1 MTILYLDIETIP
13 TDLDWVIEDL
23 RASIKPPATYKKPE
37 SIAEWMEINAEQVL
51 QDAIH
56 ATGLDGSVGRICC
69 IGYAF
74 DDEPVQ
80 TVGTH
85 LQMTEH
91 TILADFAADINSRKI
106 TKIVGH
112 NVFDFDLEFIKK
124 RAIIKGVKI
133 ELPFFASKYDSIF
146 FDTMT
151 KWGTQ
156 KRISMDKLA
165 RVLGLK
171 GKSNIDG
178 SMVWDIFQR
187 GEDQAI
193 ADYCADDVR
202 MVREI
207 YKRMIG
213 G

>member
-1 MTILYLDIETIP
+1 MTTLFLDIETIP
-13 TDLDWVIEDL
+13 TDLDWVIDDL
-23 RASIKPPATYKKPE
+23 RANIKPPAQYKKPD
-37 SIAEWMEINAEQVL
+37 SIAEWMEANAEQAL
-51 QDAIH
+51 ADAIH
-56 ATGLDGSVGRICC
+56 STGLDGSYGRITC

-112 NVFDFDLEFIKK
+112 NIIDFDMEFLKK
-124 RAIIKGVKI
+124 RAIIHGVKI
-133 ELPFFASKYDSIF
+133 ELPFLASKYDSVF

-151 KWGTQ
+151 KWSAQ
-156 KRISMDKLA
+156 KRIKMDKLA
-165 RVLGLK
+165 RVLGIEGK
-171 GKSNIDG
+171 GDVDG
-178 SMVWDIFQR
+178 SMVWDMHQR
-187 GEDQAI
+187 GEHQAI

-213 G
+213 

>member
-1 MTILYLDIETIP
+1 MTTLYLDIETIP
-13 TDLDWVIEDL
+13 SQLDWVKEQI
-23 RASIKPPATYKKPE
+23 AQSIKPPATISKAETIEAWWRDKSKNAIDDEYRKT
-37 SIAEWMEINAEQVL
+37 SFDGTYGQIA
-51 QDAIH
+51 
-56 ATGLDGSVGRICC
+56 C

-124 RAIIKGVKI
+124 RSIIKGVKI
-133 ELPFFASKYDSIF
+133 ELPFLASKYDSIF

-151 KWGTQ
+151 KWSTQ

-165 RVLGLK
+165 RVLGIEGK
-171 GKSNIDG
+171 GDVDG
-178 SMVWDIFQR
+178 SMVWDMYQR
-187 GEDQAI
+187 GEDKAI

-213 G
+213 

>member
-1 MTILYLDIETIP
+1 
-13 TDLDWVIEDL
+13 
-23 RASIKPPATYKKPE
+23 
-37 SIAEWMEINAEQVL
+37 
-51 QDAIH
+51 
-56 ATGLDGSVGRICC
+56 
-69 IGYAF
+69 
-74 DDEPVQ
+74 
-80 TVGTH
+80 
-85 LQMTEH
+85 MTEH

-112 NVFDFDLEFIKK
+112 NVFDFDLDFIKK

-133 ELPFFASKYDSIF
+133 ELPFLASKYDSIF

-151 KWGTQ
+151 KWSTQ

-165 RVLGLK
+165 RVLGIDGK
-171 GKSNIDG
+171 GDVDG
-178 SMVWDIFQR
+178 SMVWDMYQR
-187 GEDQAI
+187 GEDKAI

-213 G
+213 

>member
-1 MTILYLDIETIP
+1 MTTLFLDIETIP
-13 TDLDWVIEDL
+13 TDLDWVIDDL
-23 RASIKPPATYKKPE
+23 RANIKPPAQYKKPD
-37 SIAEWMEINAEQVL
+37 SIAEWMEANAEQAL
-51 QDAIH
+51 ADAIH
-56 ATGLDGSVGRICC
+56 STGLDGSYGRITC

-112 NVFDFDLEFIKK
+112 NIIDFDMEFLKK
-124 RAIIKGVKI
+124 RAIIHGVKI
-133 ELPFFASKYDSIF
+133 ELPFLASKYDSVF

-151 KWGTQ
+151 KWSAQ
-156 KRISMDKLA
+156 KRIKMDKLA
-165 RVLGLK
+165 RVLGIK
-171 GKSNIDG
+171 GKSDVDG
-178 SMVWDIFQR
+178 SMVWDMHQR
-187 GEDQAI
+187 GEHQAI

-213 G
+213 

>member
-1 MTILYLDIETIP
+1 MTTLYFDIETIP
-13 TDLDWVIEDL
+13 TDLDWVIDDL
-23 RASIKPPATYKKPE
+23 RANIKPPAQYKKPE
-37 SIAEWMEINAEQVL
+37 SIAEWMEANAEQAL
-51 QDAIH
+51 ADAIH
-56 ATGLDGSVGRICC
+56 STGLDGSYGRITC

-112 NVFDFDLEFIKK
+112 NIIDFDMEFLKK
-124 RAIIKGVKI
+124 RAIIHGVKI
-133 ELPFFASKYDSIF
+133 ELPFLASKYDSVF

-151 KWGTQ
+151 KWSAQ
-156 KRISMDKLA
+156 KRIKMDKLA
-165 RVLGLK
+165 RVLGIEGK
-171 GKSNIDG
+171 GDVDG
-178 SMVWDIFQR
+178 SMVWDMHQR
-187 GEDQAI
+187 GEHQAI

-213 G
+213 

>member
-1 MTILYLDIETIP
+1 MTTLYLDIETIP
-13 TDLDWVIEDL
+13 TDLDWVIDDL
-23 RASIKPPATYKKPE
+23 RAKIKPPAQYKKPE
-37 SIAEWMEINAEQVL
+37 SIAEWMEAKADIELAK
-51 QDAIH
+51 DIH
-56 ATGLDGSVGRICC
+56 ETGLDGSFGRICC

-133 ELPFFASKYDSIF
+133 ELPFLASKYDSIF

-151 KWGTQ
+151 KWSTQ

-165 RVLGLK
+165 RVLGIEGK
-171 GKSNIDG
+171 GDVDG
-178 SMVWDIFQR
+178 SMVWDMYQR
-187 GEDQAI
+187 GEDKAI

-213 G
+213 